1 MKTSVEGL
9 AISLDTTLRTGGVNH
24 VALNAGEVLAF
35 EPEHWRDALVLV
47 QHGSV
52 RLECRS
58 GGCAVFPTGA
68 ILYLDGLSLNS
79 IIAEEEPVLL
89 LALRPP
95 SQACPHANH
104 IGR

>member
-9 AISLDTTLRTGGVNH
+9 AISLDTTLGTGCVNH
-24 VALNAGEVLAF
+24 VALHPGEALAF
-35 EPEHWRDALVLV
+35 EPEQWRDALVLV

-58 GGCAVFPTGA
+58 GGCAVFPTGS
-68 ILYLDGLSLNS
+68 ILYLDGLSLSS
-79 IIAEEEPVLL
+79 IIAEDEPVLL

-95 SQACPHANH
+95 GHARPHANH